1 MNSTGRFTL
10 VAVAALLASAQ
21 SWAAQAQD
29 EVQRGYETYLRVGCW
44 QCHGTVGQGGG
55 NAGPRL
61 APNPLPAA
69 TLLAIVRRPVK
80 EMPPY
85 YPRVLSDSDV
95 FAIRA
100 YLASIGPPPAPN
112 DLVQLRTGSR

>member
-1 MNSTGRFTL
+1 MKRTRLLNFVAIAML
-10 VAVAALLASAQ
+10 VSAQ
-21 SWAAQAQD
+21 VHAAQAQN
-29 EVQRGYETYLRVGCW
+29 EVQRGFELYLNVGCW

-61 APNPLPAA
+61 APNPFPAVA
-69 TLLAIVRRPVK
+69 MLAVVRKPLK

-85 YPRVLSDSDV
+85 SPQLLSDADV

-100 YLASIGPPPAPN
+100 YLASIGPPPALDSLP
-112 DLVQLRTGSR
+112 QLRAGPK